1 MATGALGQ
9 RDKKKVWVRSYPPQ
23 APANLRI
30 SFISPTE
37 VTFGWERPPLKG
49 NESEEEKALLGY
61 EIFYMVRSPPRTPQ
75 PPPATGSASSRPS
88 TGSKLWLGR
97 GEAGTKYL
105 RG

>member
-1 MATGALGQ
+1 MATGALDQ
-9 RDKKKVWVRSYPPQ
+9 REKKKVWVRSYPPQ

-30 SFISPTE
+30 SFISPSE

-61 EIFYMVRSPPRTPQ
+61 EIFYMVRSPPCT
-75 PPPATGSASSRPS
+75 PPPATTSPSSRPP
-88 TGSKLWLGR
+88 TGSTLWVGR
-97 GEAGTKYL
+97 GEARTKCM